1 MFVRLSTCLLASA
14 SVFVSFAAVGEG
26 DESAL
31 ERVRYNNDSLVVDLG
46 VGLWGHAFPV
56 DFAGDGHTDLLAAS
70 PDVPAN
76 GIYLFTRESQD
87 DPLAVFSPGRKLA
100 EVMRNLSCSY
110 VDGTWLLADSENTY
124 PDFAKTLFKKPVPI
138 PLKEEIYV
146 GRDNQRRFCD
156 YDGDGVQDLILGIS
170 DWRDYGWDN
179 AFNEKGEWTRGPLH
193 GYVYVARNKGTNAAP
208 EYEHV
213 LKVEAGGK
221 PIDVFGSPSPSFA
234 DYDDDGDLDLVCGEF
249 LDRLTYFENT
259 GTRREPRYAEGRYLK
274 HNGETIRMELEML
287 QVTAFDWDKD
297 GHTDLIVAQED
308 GRATF
313 VKNTGKMVDGMP
325 DFLPPV
331 FFRQRAEYL
340 KVGALATPFS
350 VDWDNDGDED
360 LIVGDTAG
368 YLNFVENLDGGVPPK
383 WAAPVHLKAGD
394 EVMRIQAGPNGS
406 IQGPAEAKWGYTVC
420 NVADW
425 DQDGLKDI
433 VVNSIWGEVLW
444 YRNSGTEKAPL
455 LENARH
461 IEVEWQ
467 GPTPKPAWCWWTPKG
482 KQLVTQWRTTPV
494 VIDWNRDGLN
504 DLVMLDTDGYLAFFE
519 RSKTPQG
526 LVLLP
531 GKRIFQDEQGNPLR
545 LNDKT
550 AGKSGR
556 RKFTFADWD
565 LDGKID
571 ILLDSKNIDFLR
583 NVGDGPLPGK
593 FKNEGPLDALK
604 LAGHD
609 TCPTAVDWDKDGIPD
624 LLIGAEDGF
633 FYFLKNP
640 NQKKPSAQ

>member
-1 MFVRLSTCLLASA
+1 MFVRPSACLPALAF
-14 SVFVSFAAVGEG
+14 VLVSFAVWGEG
-26 DESAL
+26 EESAL
-31 ERVRYNNDSLVVDLG
+31 ERVRYNNDGLVVDLG

-56 DFAGDGHTDLLAAS
+56 DFAGSGHVDLLAAS

-87 DPLAVFSPGRKLA
+87 DPLAVFAPGRKLDK
-100 EVMRNLSCSY
+100 VMRNLSCSY

-124 PDFAKTLFKKPVPI
+124 PDFAKTLFSNPVPI
-138 PLKEEIYV
+138 PLKEEIYA

-156 YDGDGVQDLILGIS
+156 YDGDGLQDLILGIS

-179 AFNEKGEWTRGPLH
+179 AFNEKGEWTHGPLH

-208 EYEHV
+208 EYEPV
-213 LKVEAGGK
+213 FKVEAGGK
-221 PIDVFGSPSPSFA
+221 PIDVFGAPSPSFA
-234 DYDDDGDLDLVCGEF
+234 DYDGDGDLDLVCGEF
-249 LDRLTYFENT
+249 LDKLTYFENT
-259 GTRREPRYAEGRYLK
+259 GTRREPRYAEGRYLA
-274 HNGETIRMELEML
+274 HDGETIRMELEML
-287 QVTAFDWDKD
+287 QVVAFDWDND
-297 GHTDLIVAQED
+297 AYTDLIVAQED

-313 VKNTGKMVDGMP
+313 VKNTGKIVDGMP

-331 FFRQRAEYL
+331 FFRQRSEYL

-368 YLNFVENLDGGVPPK
+368 YLNFVENLGGGAQPR
-383 WAAPVHLKAGD
+383 WAAPVRLKAGG
-394 EVMRIQAGPNGS
+394 EVVRIQAGPNGS

-425 DQDGLKDI
+425 DHDGLKDI
-433 VVNSIWGEVLW
+433 LANSIWGEVIW
-444 YRNSGTEKAPL
+444 YRNAGTDRAPV
-455 LENARH
+455 LEQARH
-461 IEVEWQ
+461 VEVEWQ
-467 GPTPKPAWCWWTPKG
+467 GSTPKPAWCWWAPKG
-482 KQLVTQWRTTPV
+482 KQLVTQWRTTPA

-504 DLVMLDTDGYLAFFE
+504 DLVMLDTEGYLAFFE
-519 RSKTPQG
+519 RSKTAQG
-526 LVLLP
+526 LGLLP
-531 GKRIFQDEQGNPLR
+531 GRRVFQDDQGNPLR

-565 LDGKID
+565 LDGKKD
-571 ILLDSKNIDFLR
+571 ILLDGKNIDFLR
-583 NVGDGPLPGK
+583 NIGDGPLPAK
-593 FKNEGPLDALK
+593 FRNEGPLDTLK

-609 TCPTAVDWDKDGIPD
+609 TCPTIVDWNNDAIPD

-640 NQKKPSAQ
+640 NQKTAGR